1 MKFSMYLCK
10 DKSVLTMTEQERRI
24 IDAVD
29 TEMARL
35 FEQRMA
41 AVHSIAL
48 KKKAAGAPVEDL
60 AREKAMVEARTSG
73 IASEELKGYYRDFLR
88 GVITVSKD
96 YQRNLIFGETQPCRG
111 IIIENGCIARAAEL
125 MGIDG
130 GKVMIVTDTGVPQQ
144 YSRTVADSL
153 GAKGIETVI
162 CTVAQG
168 EANKSLESYAQI
180 LNALVEGGFTRTDA
194 VVAVGGGVVG
204 DMAGFATATFMRGIR
219 FFDIPTTLLSQV
231 DSSVGGKTAID
242 FGGVKNI
249 VGAFHFA
256 EKVLIDPET
265 LATLPVRQLHNG
277 LAEAIKMGATGDAAL
292 FELIENS
299 TDLQQ
304 DLPQI
309 IGRSIAYKKSVVD
322 ADPRESGLRRVL
334 NFGHTAGHAIEA
346 CGAGKY
352 LHGEAVAL
360 GMLYFADGSARDR
373 IFKLLEKYD
382 LPTSH
387 DIPAGHLR
395 DFITHDKKASGSA
408 ITVVKVSEIGS
419 FTFEK
424 TDIKDLPL

>member
-1 MKFSMYLCK
+1 MKFSMYLCM
-10 DKSVLTMTEQERRI
+10 DKSVLTMTEEERRI
-24 IDAVD
+24 IDTID

-60 AREKAMVEARTSG
+60 AREKAMVEARTQSITNEG
-73 IASEELKGYYRDFLR
+73 VKGYYRDFLR
-88 GVITVSKD
+88 GVIAVSKD
-96 YQRNLIFGETQPCRG
+96 YQRNLIYGETQPCRG
-111 IIIENGCIARAAEL
+111 IIIEHGCLARAAEL
-125 MGIDG
+125 LGIER
-130 GKVMIVTDTGVPQQ
+130 GKVMIVSDTGVPQQ
-144 YSRTVADSL
+144 YSSTVASALD
-153 GAKGIETVI
+153 AKGIEATIFTVD
-162 CTVAQG
+162 QG
-168 EANKSLESYAQI
+168 ESNKSLESYSQI
-180 LNALVEGGFTRTDA
+180 MNALVEGGFTRTDA

-204 DMAGFATATFMRGIR
+204 DMAGFAAATFMRGIR
-219 FFDIPTTLLSQV
+219 FFNIPTTLLSQV

-299 TDLQQ
+299 TDLQG
-304 DLPQI
+304 DLPEI
-309 IGRSIAYKKSVVD
+309 IRRSIAYKKGVVD
-322 ADPRESGLRRVL
+322 ADPHESGLRRVL

-360 GMLYFADGSARDR
+360 GMLYFAEGSARDR
-373 IFKLLEKYD
+373 IFNVLEKYD

-387 DIPAGHLR
+387 DIPAGRLR
-395 DFITHDKKASGSA
+395 DFITHDKKASGSV
-408 ITVVKVSEIGS
+408 ITVVKVSDIGS
-419 FTFEK
+419 FSFEK
-424 TDIKDLPL
+424 RDIKDLPL